1 MWGQGLA
8 SMRPAVY
15 SAVAPS
21 AASHP
26 APPFPAFT
34 TISQVTSPSPEP
46 VASSKSVILIA
57 DSLSQAPELG
67 LPLCY
72 PSPTQFARFPGG
84 SRLQATGFE
93 ELPWVWV

>member
-57 DSLSQAPELG
+57 DS
-67 LPLCY
+67 
-72 PSPTQFARFPGG
+72 
-84 SRLQATGFE
+84 
-93 ELPWVWV
+93 